1 MSSILDALK
10 KAERESAADRRT
22 DAPWP
27 MLPSP
32 SPYRQ
37 RPSRRWWIV
46 LGFVAVLAVSGLVVL
61 ALRRPETTQP
71 ALSVA
76 VLPPS
81 VRTRDGAP
89 PPPIAAVPAPSTA
102 VCRKNAVFPR
112 QTPRYGASRDGN
124 TRVEASGDGDSPAAG
139 RATGE
144 PICSW
149 QAPRRRFSPSSR
161 HPRTPPRYR
170 SRRFRRCTPGTRRP
184 PLHPEP
190 AAVPAT
196 VPKQPHAETTTATGQ
211 GSAEP
216 PDTEKTFRSDP
227 RIDLQALVW
236 APDAAVRFVVIN
248 NRLIKEGG
256 SVDNISVV
264 KINPDDV
271 LLAEGSDR
279 WACPIQGPLAAV
291 DPGSRH
297 GRPPLLFPTVFDG
310 IGYNIHNLI

>member
-102 VCRKNAVFPR
+102 VAGK
-112 QTPRYGASRDGN
+112 TPS
-124 TRVEASGDGDSPAAG
+124 SPA
-139 RATGE
+139 RSPVTE
-144 PICSW
+144 PPVTETPVS
-149 QAPRRRFSPSSR
+149 RRPVTAIPLRREGQPASPSAVAGTS
-161 HPRTPPRYR
+161 PAVQPVKPP
-170 SRRFRRCTPGTRRP
+170 SPDATALPQPTVPPVHTRNAAAAP
-184 PLHPEP
+184 APEP

-279 WACPIQGPLAAV
+279 WHVQFKV
-291 DPGSRH
+291 R
-297 GRPPLLFPTVFDG
+297 
-310 IGYNIHNLI
+310 